1 MAHHHAEASKIRRNV
16 RTASRYM
23 PVAIKRLEGKSLI
36 GNPFG
41 SVAICSVGARIVS
54 STPSGCFEFESCADE
69 LDYFGQCRG
78 AKAKSSLDDAGFT
91 TNVVCDVEGGCLSFT
106 KCAHHLEALDRR
118 IGRLQ
123 SLEAADRADQLLQLA
138 VVSLDDVVQILDLSM
153 QRFLWTFAF
162 LLQLGESGRVG
173 WRLVRVDDRRL
184 FQSFRPLS
192 TLPRKRFAAAVL
204 RVGER

>member
-1 MAHHHAEASKIRRNV
+1 M
-16 RTASRYM
+16 
-23 PVAIKRLEGKSLI
+23 
-36 GNPFG
+36 
-41 SVAICSVGARIVS
+41 GARIVS
-54 STPSGCFEFESCADE
+54 STPLGCFEFESCADE
-69 LDYFGQCRG
+69 LDYFSQCRG

-123 SLEAADRADQLLQLA
+123 RLEAADRADQLLQLA

-173 WRLVRVDDRRL
+173 RRLVRVDDRRL
-184 FQSFRPLS
+184 FPVLQAVE
-192 TLPRKRFAAAVL
+192 RFAEEAL
-204 RVGER
+204 RSRGVARWLKVEVDGVDSVRQRGVNRNWV

>member
-1 MAHHHAEASKIRRNV
+1 MRAGTVAAYREAGEGGDGPTLTFEATDSQTCQDAFHPVYGAGALADQVLALAVWPPRILLFHA
-16 RTASRYM
+16 
-23 PVAIKRLEGKSLI
+23 
-36 GNPFG
+36 GNG

-54 STPSGCFEFESCADE
+54 STPLGCFEFESCADE
-69 LDYFGQCRG
+69 LDYFSQCRG

-123 SLEAADRADQLLQLA
+123 RLEAADRADQLLQLA

-153 QRFLWTFAF
+153 QRFLCIPPP
-162 LLQLGESGRVG
+162 E
-173 WRLVRVDDRRL
+173 
-184 FQSFRPLS
+184 
-192 TLPRKRFAAAVL
+192 AAL
-204 RVGER
+204 CG